1 MFNACRVQEACLM
14 SNLIGCAITIETDTQ
29 LIIAQVLAGQGYT
42 GSQRYL
48 SGN

>member
-1 MFNACRVQEACLM
+1 MQVSISM
-14 SNLIGCAITIETDTQ
+14 SNLVGCSITIETDTQ

-48 SGN
+48 RRN